1 MATGHTP
8 VSKPIFDDLMDIIPL
23 IKHCGRDSS
32 KCACTDPSYN
42 YTRRC
47 RLNADTSNDHSGRH
61 HCTYGRPGNGDYE
74 NSISPSTNDVD
85 KFTHTVSTTTGK
97 KEFTPTSATT
107 SYPKS
112 IMFCSNPK
120 DAGAAHP
127 TGTKS
132 TITIGE
138 DKNPGD
144 SWNNDN
150 TNSTGGSNLGFDK
163 N

>member
-23 IKHCGRDSS
+23 IKHCGKDVT

-42 YTRRC
+42 YPNKC
-47 RLNADTSNDHSGRH
+47 QINPDLSNHSGRH

-74 NSISPSTNDVD
+74 NSIAPSTNDAD
-85 KFTHTVSTTTGK
+85 KFKHTVSTTTGK
-97 KEFTPTSATT
+97 KEFTPTDATT
-107 SYPKS
+107 TYPKS
-112 IMFCSNPK
+112 IMFCGNPTHV
-120 DAGAAHP
+120 GGAHP

-138 DKNPGD
+138 NKDPGD
-144 SWNNDN
+144 SWDSDN
-150 TNSTGGSNLGFDK
+150 INRTGGSNLGFDK